1 MEKFMRIL
9 YIMCGVISE
18 LFSISMMFLLLYRNI
33 KDKYLD
39 ITTFLA
45 AAVFTLTAA
54 VFILGNYMIASKQEV
69 IYIDISKWSITKQM
83 EDAIHKKVKQ
93 LRADKS
99 VINEIKLNSSVSSS
113 NCSINTAL
121 YHRAVMEIF
130 GA

>member
-1 MEKFMRIL
+1 MRIL

-54 VFILGNYMIASKQEV
+54 VFILGNYMIANK
-69 IYIDISKWSITKQM
+69 
-83 EDAIHKKVKQ
+83 
-93 LRADKS
+93 
-99 VINEIKLNSSVSSS
+99 IKLNSSVSSS

>member
-1 MEKFMRIL
+1 MKIL

-54 VFILGNYMIASKQEV
+54 VFILGNYIIANK
-69 IYIDISKWSITKQM
+69 
-83 EDAIHKKVKQ
+83 
-93 LRADKS
+93 
-99 VINEIKLNSSVSSS
+99 
-113 NCSINTAL
+113 
-121 YHRAVMEIF
+121 
-130 GA
+130 